1 LLAGLSGGIG
11 TGLPSCW
18 LALTNTPVPPETT
31 APLTPATKALLWDV
45 ATPGAQIK
53 SGLETDAD
61 VVIACRIIT
70 PTAALLLPLFR
81 TNAFG
86 PKAALKY
93 PVSFFQSARQPLSGV
108 IVARGVI
115 IHGRL
120 ASGIVKVAADVV
132 QEGTSTDSSIAD
144 AGRI

>member
-1 LLAGLSGGIG
+1 M
-11 TGLPSCW
+11 
-18 LALTNTPVPPETT
+18 
-31 APLTPATKALLWDV
+31 
-45 ATPGAQIK
+45 
-53 SGLETDAD
+53 
-61 VVIACRIIT
+61 

-108 IVARGVI
+108 IVARG
-115 IHGRL
+115 RL
-120 ASGIVKVAADVV
+120 ANGIVKVAAGVV
-132 QEGTSTDSSIAD
+132 EEGTSTDSSIAD